1 MRPYGQIAVHAAP
14 FGDSC
19 LSVLGN
25 IPDPPDTLYSRGVLP
40 SSDHPRIAIV
50 GARAMT
56 PYGQRIA
63 RQLATMIATR
73 GGVVISGLAF
83 GVDVTVHRAALA
95 CDGKTIAVLP
105 AGCDDASIT
114 PRSNNNTAQEIIK
127 KGMVLSEYPSGTA
140 YRKDLYVRRNRLIS
154 GLAHVVVVIEAALP
168 SGSLTTAQHAVEQG
182 KDVWAVPG
190 HIDEIYAKGANA
202 LISDGAQPLI
212 DLHVFV
218 DQYCG
223 RQVESTTS
231 QSHPIIKLLA
241 DHPMTFEEL
250 LTALRSES
258 GAVLRELSRLEVAG
272 SIIRGN
278 DQRYSL
284 SG

>member
-1 MRPYGQIAVHAAP
+1 MRPYEQIAVHTAP

-19 LSVLGN
+19 LSVLQN
-25 IPDPPDTLYSRGVLP
+25 IPGPPDTLYSRGVPP
-40 SSDHPRIAIV
+40 SSERPRIAIV

-63 RQLATMIATR
+63 RQLATMVAAR
-73 GGVVISGLAF
+73 GGVVVSGLAF
-83 GVDVTVHRAALA
+83 GIDVTVHRAALA
-95 CDGKTIAVLP
+95 RDGRTIAVLP

-114 PRSNNNTAQEIIK
+114 PRTNINTAKEIIQ
-127 KGMVLSEYPSGTA
+127 KGMILSEYPPGTA
-140 YRKDLYVRRNRLIS
+140 YRRDLYLRRNRLIS
-154 GLAHVVVVIEAALP
+154 GLAQVVVVIEAGLP
-168 SGSLTTAQHAVEQG
+168 SGSLTTAQHALEQG
-182 KDVWAVPG
+182 KDIWAVPG
-190 HIDEIYAKGANA
+190 HIDETCAKGANA

-212 DLHVFV
+212 ELQVFV

-223 RQVESTTS
+223 REVESAAS
-231 QSHPIIKLLA
+231 QSHPIVKLLV
-241 DHPMTFEEL
+241 DHPRTFEEL

-258 GAVLRELSRLEVAG
+258 EDILRELSRLEVAG

-284 SG
+284 SA